1 MYAKQHFRFEF
12 FFGTEPIHFKC
23 TRQPNLQIVF
33 FTKTLKNCDTWLAD
47 RNHWSEKRESQNRRE
62 RQKASERK
70 NGTSLVSIVRI
81 STGCFSKLTILQL
94 KSILHR
100 PDWQKLLCGCAL
112 DLVSF
117 ANIFVAVSPSHLAS
131 SPAKNAGPCFV
142 CAHISSIERNW
153 NSSYTITAMTAF
165 QRIFEEWIDLHFF
178 SLDGIVT
185 EYEKWVLEMRR
196 VWCNKQPKRNGWWF
210 FEIVSQITFRSARV
224 WARKLAIVRECVR
237 VISCYRVSLLS
248 LFQFVV
254 HKIQVSES
262 QTAGYVQKREIGSV
276 YKSSMQAFQPKMSL
290 NFNGKRA
297 STVFYI
303 SAMLKHSLRMLGSHA
318 ETPTSIDEQWGVTE
332 IR

>member
-1 MYAKQHFRFEF
+1 
-12 FFGTEPIHFKC
+12 
-23 TRQPNLQIVF
+23 
-33 FTKTLKNCDTWLAD
+33 
-47 RNHWSEKRESQNRRE
+47 
-62 RQKASERK
+62 
-70 NGTSLVSIVRI
+70 
-81 STGCFSKLTILQL
+81 
-94 KSILHR
+94 
-100 PDWQKLLCGCAL
+100 
-112 DLVSF
+112 
-117 ANIFVAVSPSHLAS
+117 
-131 SPAKNAGPCFV
+131 
-142 CAHISSIERNW
+142 
-153 NSSYTITAMTAF
+153 MTAF
-165 QRIFEEWIDLHFF
+165 QRILRSESICIFF

-297 STVFYI
+297 STVSFI
-303 SAMLKHSLRMLGSHA
+303 FRQCWSTHFECLEVMLKRQHQSTNSEEWQRYDNEIYLCGGNWKMALVILPKYHA
-318 ETPTSIDEQWGVTE
+318 NCIIEL
-332 IR
+332 